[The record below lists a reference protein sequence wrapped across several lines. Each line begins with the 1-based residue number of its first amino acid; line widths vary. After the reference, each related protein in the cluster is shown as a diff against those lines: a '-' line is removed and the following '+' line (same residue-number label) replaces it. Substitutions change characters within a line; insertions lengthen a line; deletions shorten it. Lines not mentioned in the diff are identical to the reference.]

1 MLDPL
6 QRNSWHNSSLL
17 MRGDG
22 LLFDYL
28 ETPDSFQA
36 ALAGMAKEEINT
48 KWQEFMAP
56 SFENSSG
63 AYADESMVELEKVFH
78 LG

>member
-1 MLDPL
+1 
-6 QRNSWHNSSLL
+6 

-36 ALAGMAKEEINT
+36 ALAGMAKEEIN
-48 KWQEFMAP
+48 
-56 SFENSSG
+56 
-63 AYADESMVELEKVFH
+63 KVARIHGPFF
-78 LG
+78 

>member
-1 MLDPL
+1 MLDAL
-6 QRNSWHNSSLL
+6 RRNSWHNSSLL

-36 ALAGMAKEEINT
+36 TLAAWPKRKST

-56 SFENSSG
+56 SLEN
-63 AYADESMVELEKVFH
+63 
-78 LG
+78 